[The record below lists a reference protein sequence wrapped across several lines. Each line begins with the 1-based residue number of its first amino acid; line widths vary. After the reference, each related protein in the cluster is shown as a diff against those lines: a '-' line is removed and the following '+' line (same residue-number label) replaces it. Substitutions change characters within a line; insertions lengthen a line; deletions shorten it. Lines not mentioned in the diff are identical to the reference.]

1 MKKNAV
7 FIILFVVIII
17 KAFSQGAMSNDGLF
31 LASKISENGKNYI
44 YIHKFLTKQLIR
56 KIPLKINKI
65 DKLAL
70 SEHGKLLS
78 IQSGSNFFIWDIF
91 LEKNIITV
99 YNAKEVY
106 LSPDE
111 TFIISLKA
119 NSIVKYKTDAPYT
132 ATNLQKPNK
141 DIYKAVISPDSKY
154 IAALGTDRIFI
165 YSKNSTNIFKSINGF
180 EIEFSKDAKYFTV
193 LSVWNNIVKSSLYN
207 TAKFY
212 TEHTYISSTLLNK
225 VNATKELFPTRC
237 SLSKEGKIFAL
248 YTAKQNYVE
257 IFLFDAYTGKH
268 LWTIN
273 NYVKPENALY
283 PQVWTSPSTLV
294 AYGQNL
300 MAGEYNIL
308 NQTSKALGIRI
319 DNFTASPD
327 LELSKQQNNRIISPN
342 YHYVAIQSGNKVYI
356 RDTRIP
362 NAMTTYENSHFV
374 CYSPDSKY
382 IFIETNGTINAIVAS
397 QLSKAIQK
405 NTKARLYAFDRVLS
419 TVTKESLIPTDAKPP
434 KGYAYFYVNNSLQI
448 VKVDTARL
456 HYVFKTLKLNKN
468 NVELQ
473 VNLVDSHGDE
483 FLGATDPSWKYIWC
497 NLLIQ
502 NPNGTVKQVNNFQV
516 EEHFVNQPTAY
527 ALVLDHSGSMGA
539 KRANMLQFGAKELVL
554 HKRAQD
560 AYVLIKYDNH
570 VKILTNLTKNA
581 SNITKYLNNTG
592 INGFGGGTALID
604 ATYFAIKKIE
614 NSSYPLKAI
623 ILFTDGYENASLH
636 TKLEL
641 LEEAKQKGIQINV
654 IGFGDK
660 INEAYL
666 KSIAY
671 TTGGTYVH
679 LYKTED
685 LKKVFKDIDYKR
697 RHYYSVKFNVQQTG
711 KHIAMLQL
719 CQDFT
724 THDSLIVSFNNAN
737 TNQRIDKRQL
747 VPPLKSTEINIAQ
760 FEKMKIPINPSHKP
774 VNSTS
779 INKEFQNIH
788 FPNILFA
795 TASDKIVKSEK
806 EGIDE
811 IVKFMR
817 KHPNIFLEIDGHTDN
832 AGTPEFNLDLSIR
845 RAKAAKRLIV
855 KAGIAPGRI
864 TVKGFGETKPIAS
877 NDTEEGRAQ
886 NRRIEFKIFV
896 QK

>member
-1 MKKNAV
+1 MKKNI
-7 FIILFVVIII
+7 FLIFLFLIII
-17 KAFSQGAMSNDGLF
+17 SKSFSQGAMSNDGLF
-31 LASKISENGKNYI
+31 LASKVTENGKTYI
-44 YIHKFLTKQLIR
+44 YIHKFLTKELIR
-56 KIPLKINKI
+56 KIPLNTSKV
-65 DKLAL
+65 DKLEF

-78 IQSGSNFFIWDIF
+78 IKSGSNFFIWDIF

-106 LSPDE
+106 FSPDE
-111 TFIISLKA
+111 TFILALKP
-119 NSIVKYKTDAPYT
+119 NSIVKYKADAQYT

-141 DIYKAVISPDSKY
+141 EIYKVVISPDSKY
-154 IAALGTDRIFI
+154 IVALCVDRIFI
-165 YSKNSTNIFKSINGF
+165 YQNNSTTIFKSINGF
-180 EIEFSKDAKYFTV
+180 DIKFSNDAKYFTV
-193 LSVWNNIVKSSLYN
+193 LSQWNNLVKSTLYN

-212 TEHTYISSTLLNK
+212 SEHTYISNTLLEK
-225 VNATKELFPTRC
+225 VNSTKELIPTRC

-248 YTAKQNYVE
+248 YTAKQNEVE
-257 IFLFDAYTGKH
+257 IYLFDAYTGNH

-273 NYVKPENALY
+273 NFVKTDNALY
-283 PQVWTSPSTLV
+283 PEVWTSPTTMV
-294 AYGQNL
+294 AYGQSL
-300 MAGEYNIL
+300 MAGEYNIP

-327 LELSKQQNNRIISPN
+327 LTLSKQQNNRIISPN
-342 YHYVAIQSGNKVYI
+342 YHYVAIESGNKVYI

-362 NAMTTYENSHFV
+362 NAMTSYENSHFV

-382 IFIETNGTINAIVAS
+382 IFIETNGAINAIVAT
-397 QLSKAIQK
+397 QLTQAIQK
-405 NTKARLYAFDRVLS
+405 NRKAPLYAFDRVLS
-419 TVTKESLIPTDAKPP
+419 TVTKEKLIPTDAKPP

-456 HYVFKTLKLNKN
+456 HYVFKTLKLNNN

-473 VNLVDSHGDE
+473 VNLVDSHGNE
-483 FLGATDPSWKYIWC
+483 FVGATDPSWKYIWC

-502 NPNGTVKQVNNFQV
+502 NPNGTVSQVNNFQV
-516 EEHFVNQPTAY
+516 EEHTANEPTAY
-527 ALVLDHSGSMGA
+527 ALVLDHSGSMGV
-539 KRANMLQFGAKELVL
+539 KRANMLQFGAKELVS
-554 HKRAQD
+554 HKREQD

-570 VKILTNLTKNA
+570 VKILTNLTKTA
-581 SNITKYLNNTG
+581 TNITKYLNNTG
-592 INGFGGGTALID
+592 MNGFGGGTALID
-604 ATYFAIKKIE
+604 ATYFAVKKIE
-614 NSSYPLKAI
+614 NSPYPRKAI
-623 ILFTDGYENASLH
+623 ILFTDGFENASLH

-660 INEAYL
+660 INEKYL

-671 TTGGTYVH
+671 TTGGMYVH

-685 LKKVFKDIDYKR
+685 LRKVFRDIDYKR
-697 RHYYSVKFNVQQTG
+697 RHYYSVKFNVQQAG

-719 CQDFT
+719 CQNFT
-724 THDSLIVSFNNAN
+724 THDSLMVSFNNAN
-737 TNQRIDKRQL
+737 TNQRIDKREL
-747 VPPLKSTEINIAQ
+747 VPPFKFTEANITQ
-760 FEKMKIPINPSHKP
+760 FEKLKIPVNPAHKP
-774 VNSTS
+774 VKSTS

-806 EGIDE
+806 QGIDE

-845 RAKAAKRLIV
+845 RTKAAKRLIV

-877 NDTEEGRAQ
+877 NDTEEGRAK